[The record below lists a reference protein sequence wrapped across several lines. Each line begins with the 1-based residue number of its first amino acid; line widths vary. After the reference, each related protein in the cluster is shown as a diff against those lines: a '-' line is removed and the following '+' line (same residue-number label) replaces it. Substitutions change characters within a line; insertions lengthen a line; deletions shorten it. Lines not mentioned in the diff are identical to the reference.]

1 MKISLLSTIVLV
13 FLTTA
18 FSLADR
24 KIDRRIGQG
33 IVIFTL
39 QKVLQAPINLFFDVT
54 PIGKIL
60 AIFDE
65 DVHIFQ
71 EQMFAPLRR
80 LSVLIIQCAMIGIA
94 MIKVG
99 ALETLASIAVII
111 YYAQWVAKYQLNCEN
126 IQTAQFH

>member
-24 KIDRRIGQG
+24 KMDRKIGQG

-60 AIFDE
+60 SIFDE

-71 EQMFAPLRR
+71 E
-80 LSVLIIQCAMIGIA
+80 
-94 MIKVG
+94 
-99 ALETLASIAVII
+99 
-111 YYAQWVAKYQLNCEN
+111 
-126 IQTAQFH
+126 